1 MSNRLGIELNDGRLQ
16 EMLDSLVELY
26 DKAWS
31 AREAVNEC
39 LAYLSRSIPCED
51 YEKFEKELYQ
61 KHIAGLKD
69 DLNPILAKVS
79 ND

>member
-1 MSNRLGIELNDGRLQ
+1 MSNRLGIELNDERLQ

-31 AREAVNEC
+31 AREAVKEC

-61 KHIAGLKD
+61 KHITGLKD
-69 DLNPILAKVS
+69 DLNPMLAKVS
-79 ND
+79 DN